1 MHCRLAAGQGAGI
14 NLWGQKSND
23 KDTNNGDT
31 GWRQGPVGKKVV
43 LFAVPGA
50 FTPTCSVKHLPGF
63 VQQTDAFKAKGYDV
77 VCLAVNDPFVMQA
90 WGRANNVNGKVFMLP
105 DGNAAFTKALG
116 LEMDGSGFGLG
127 TRSQRFAM
135 VVEDGVVRKLAV
147 EAPGAF
153 EVSSADAVMKEL

>member
-1 MHCRLAAGQGAGI
+1 MAIQVG
-14 NLWGQKSND
+14 D
-23 KDTNNGDT
+23 KVPSVTLKHLTDNGMQEISTDE
-31 GWRQGPVGKKVV
+31 VFKGKKVV